1 MTGDTDRR
9 ETRGRHRVDDP
20 LNFDDIIQFEWND
33 FLDGI
38 MQTGDD
44 DLLVID
50 DQTRE
55 VIDYL
60 GHAPLEDI
68 MRFEWNDFL
77 DGRKADT
84 DEGVERPVRRRGQ

>member
-1 MTGDTDRR
+1 MTAGDTNR
-9 ETRGRHRVDDP
+9 RGRRRWSGW
-20 LNFDDIIQFEWND
+20 DDIVQFEWND
-33 FLDGI
+33 LLEDTPI
-38 MQTGDD
+38 D

-55 VIDYL
+55 VLDYL

-84 DEGVERPVRRRGQ
+84 DEEVERPVRWRRR